1 MSDTGT
7 KVSEIFQAMPSR
19 LNTST
24 AAGMNKVIQYDLT
37 GDGGGTYHCAIAD
50 GSCEV
55 NEGAHDAPDMTVTM
69 EASDFVSMIDGS
81 LDGMSAFMSGKL
93 RVSGDM
99 GLAMKMQ
106 TLFN

>member
-19 LNTST
+19 LNAST
-24 AAGMNKVIQYDLT
+24 AAGMNKVIQYDLS

-50 GSCEV
+50 GACVV
-55 NEGAHDAPDMTVTM
+55 NEGAHEAPDMTVTM

-99 GLAMKMQ
+99 GLAMKLQ
-106 TLFN
+106 TLFT